1 MGYRG
6 NDLLSFK
13 LHLNNPS
20 KLAELQ
26 ELEHWKARF
35 EAADGASQG
44 YFSRRWVARN
54 ILNVNEEEFQRM
66 QSERPGSYPIPV
78 PLKNLSDK
86 KSQQVCRDLALRGVE
101 EMFEALQHL
110 KNWKPHKL
118 TEEKEFNKEEFLEE
132 IVDAF
137 NYFMALLIV
146 VDVDEEKLFKAYLKK
161 DKKIR
166 KRLDEGY

>member
-1 MGYRG
+1 MVKNNKIRKII
-6 NDLLSFK
+6 NKLDNQINKKKNKMQEIEICKLKRMFK
-13 LHLNNPS
+13 LRKSFIN
-20 KLAELQ
+20 
-26 ELEHWKARF
+26 
-35 EAADGASQG
+35 
-44 YFSRRWVARN
+44 
-54 ILNVNEEEFQRM
+54 RM
-66 QSERPGSYPIPV
+66 QKERPGSYPVPV
-78 PLKNLSDK
+78 PLTNLSDK

-146 VDVDEEKLFKAYLKK
+146 VDVDHDKLFEAYIKK

>member
-1 MGYRG
+1 M
-6 NDLLSFK
+6 NNCKLKEMFDLRKSFI
-13 LHLNNPS
+13 
-20 KLAELQ
+20 
-26 ELEHWKARF
+26 
-35 EAADGASQG
+35 D
-44 YFSRRWVARN
+44 
-54 ILNVNEEEFQRM
+54 RM
-66 QSERPGSYPIPV
+66 QKERPGSYPIPV
-78 PLKNLSDK
+78 PLTNLSDK

-146 VDVDEEKLFKAYLKK
+146 VDVDQEKLFEAYLKK
-161 DKKIR
+161 DHKIR

>member
-1 MGYRG
+1 MDCKLKKMF
-6 NDLLSFK
+6 DLRKSFI
-13 LHLNNPS
+13 N
-20 KLAELQ
+20 
-26 ELEHWKARF
+26 
-35 EAADGASQG
+35 
-44 YFSRRWVARN
+44 
-54 ILNVNEEEFQRM
+54 RM
-66 QSERPGSYPIPV
+66 QKERKGSYPIPV
-78 PLKNLSDK
+78 PLKDLSSK
-86 KSQQVCRDLALRGVE
+86 ASQQVCRDLALRGVE

-146 VDVDEEKLFKAYLKK
+146 VDVDEEKLFEAYLKK
-161 DKKIR
+161 DQKIR